1 MLGLASTL
9 DVQLEVHVT
18 TETKI
23 NKSEAIRKA
32 LAKYPDKKPKW
43 IAEML
48 LGKKIEVTAQM
59 VSQIKSKSKTKDD
72 KVGAKKPVKDG
83 RTFRDWPGAYGD
95 LQDTIEYVKSVGGL
109 ERAEQLIALLKAA
122 KEV

>member
-1 MLGLASTL
+1 M
-9 DVQLEVHVT
+9 T

-48 LGKKIEVTAQM
+48 LGRKIEVTPQM
-59 VSQIKSKSKTKDD
+59 VSTIKSQAKTKSGTG
-72 KVGAKKPVKDG
+72 KAKKPLKNG
-83 RTFRDWPGAYGD
+83 RTFNGWPGAYGD